1 MKRCADSNIWSRCT
15 HRSGQFANLLSWIPQ
30 PRKQAARII
39 LFQLVRMLNLHASD
53 VNRCL
58 SRSACLWPA
67 PAIVVLEEPWLKDFL
82 RCNSW
87 CPIRLRA
94 GTVGNHVVHHAR
106 TLPFSACHCH
116 SSGCQQPRSSKLQPT
131 VHQLGHRARLDRSWS
146 PTRLLPNSVTLPYL
160 PKTAPPAVCQA
171 PIRHA
176 PRAGRHD
183 LAIEL

>member
-67 PAIVVLEEPWLKDFL
+67 PAIVVLEEPWLKDFF

-116 SSGCQQPRSSKLQPT
+116 SSGCQQPG
-131 VHQLGHRARLDRSWS
+131 GHTTSVARLTK
-146 PTRLLPNSVTLPYL
+146 PTTHSMCLGFAGTGMYELLAQIPVSVGLQVPAETLLYSVVYIV
-160 PKTAPPAVCQA
+160 ADMAC
-171 PIRHA
+171 R
-176 PRAGRHD
+176 
-183 LAIEL
+183 